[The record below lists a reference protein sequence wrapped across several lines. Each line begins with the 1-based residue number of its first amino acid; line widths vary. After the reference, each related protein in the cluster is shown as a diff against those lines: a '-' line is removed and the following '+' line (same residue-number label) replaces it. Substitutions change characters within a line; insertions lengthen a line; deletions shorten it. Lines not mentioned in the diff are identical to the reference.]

1 MMVQVVSHV
10 RKIQPWKIE
19 EVEYLAKLFKEYPVF
34 LIASIERVPAKHLQN
49 LRKSFKDRMLFRVSK
64 NKLIL
69 KAMEKAGIDTK
80 SFENVL
86 VGQNIIVF
94 TKMNVFEAANLIEQC
109 KTLDYYKP
117 GEVADK
123 EIVVPEGNTGIP
135 PGPMLS
141 VFGKLKIPTRVEGN
155 TIVIARDTV
164 VAKPGDVISPE
175 LASLLQKLDL
185 KLKEITLKIKVGY
198 DRGLLIPGDELKLNI
213 GEYEQL
219 LVKAVSEAKTLAVEI
234 VWPEPEILQVTLVK
248 AYLQARALA
257 IDSCFIAPDTVKD
270 LIAAA
275 QAKALALAVELSK
288 QGIDLG
294 VSIQVQQQPVKP
306 AEEKRVEEK
315 KEEREEEKTAL
326 SEEELGA
333 GLEALFG

>member
-1 MMVQVVSHV
+1 MVQAVSRV
-10 RKIQPWKIE
+10 KKIQPWKVE
-19 EVEYLAKLFKEYPVF
+19 EVEYLAKYFKEYPVF
-34 LIASIERVPAKHLQN
+34 FIASIEGVPAKHLQN
-49 LRKSFKDRMLFRVSK
+49 LRKDFKDRMVFRVSK

-80 SFENVL
+80 PFENVL

-94 TKMNVFEAANLIEQC
+94 AKMNVFEAANLIEQY

-123 EIVVPEGNTGIP
+123 EIVVPEGNTGIQ

-155 TIVIARDTV
+155 TIVVARDTV

-185 KLKEITLKIKVGY
+185 KLKEITLKIKIGY
-198 DRGLLIPGDELKLNI
+198 DRGLLIPGDKLKLNI

-219 LVKAVSEAKTLAVEI
+219 LTKAVIEARALAVGI
-234 VWPEPEILQVTLVK
+234 VWPEPEILQVALVK

-257 IDSCFIAPDTVKD
+257 IESCFIAPDTVKD

-275 QAKALALAVELSK
+275 QARALALAVELAK
-288 QGIDLG
+288 QGVDLG
-294 VSIQVQQQPVKP
+294 ISVQVQQQSVKP

-315 KEEREEEKTAL
+315 KEAEKEEEKTGL

>member
-34 LIASIERVPAKHLQN
+34 LIASIEGVPAKHLQN
-49 LRKSFKDRMLFRVSK
+49 LRKNFKDRMLFRVSK

-69 KAMEKAGIDTK
+69 KAMEKTGIDTK
-80 SFENVL
+80 PFENVL

-94 TKMNVFEAANLIEQC
+94 TKMNVFEAANLIEQY

-123 EIVVPEGNTGIP
+123 EVVVPEGNTGIP

-185 KLKEITLKIKVGY
+185 KLKEITLKIKIGC
-198 DRGLLIPGDELKLNI
+198 DRGITILGDKLKLNI

-219 LVKAVSEAKTLAVEI
+219 LTKAVSEARALAVGI
-234 VWPEPEILQVTLVK
+234 VWPEPEILQAALMK

-257 IDSCFIAPDTVKD
+257 LESCFIAPDTVKD

-275 QAKALALAVELSK
+275 QAKALALAIELAK
-288 QGIDLG
+288 QGVDLG
-294 VSIQVQQQPVKP
+294 VSIQVQQQPAKP

-315 KEEREEEKTAL
+315 KEEREGEKTGL
-326 SEEELGA
+326 TEEELGA
-333 GLEALFG
+333 GLESLFG